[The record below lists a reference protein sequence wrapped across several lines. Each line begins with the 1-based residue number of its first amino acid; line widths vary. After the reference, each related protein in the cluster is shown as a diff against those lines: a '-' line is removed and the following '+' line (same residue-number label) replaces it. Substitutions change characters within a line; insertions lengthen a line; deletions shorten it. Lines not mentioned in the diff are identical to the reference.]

1 MCGNFILKNWNRNK
15 IRKEKNN
22 NKMNDDSQAFEGVA

>member
-1 MCGNFILKNWNRNK
+1 LKNKRIEKEVQQGIWNK

-22 NKMNDDSQAFEGVA
+22 GVI